1 MGDVQLKRQF
11 YSVAEYEALVRDAK
25 EGERY
30 EYAHGEIIRCEDYTT
45 DKHNQI
51 VLNCF
56 QLLANHFYPK
66 GCRVYT
72 ENVRLVIGDDEEYRL
87 PDVMVTCS
95 ERDKADP
102 VTKRDPVVLIEVLS
116 PGTAMQDF
124 GSKLD
129 AYRKIESLQAYLI
142 VNPKEVWVRVYHR
155 DAAGHWPPDQVYT
168 LLDDSIR
175 LDGAGLTLPLREV
188 YRFVF

>member
-1 MGDVQLKRQF
+1 MGDAQLKRQF

-66 GCRVYT
+66 RCRVYT
-72 ENVRLVIGDDEEYRL
+72 ENVRLVIGEDEEYRL

-142 VNPKEVWVRVYHR
+142 IHPNEVWVRVYHR
-155 DAAGHWPPDQVYT
+155 DASGQWPPDQVYA
-168 LLDDSIR
+168 LLDDSIGLDR
-175 LDGAGLTLPLREV
+175 LGLTLPLREV

>member
-1 MGDVQLKRQF
+1 MGDAPRKKHF

-30 EYAHGEIIRCEDYTT
+30 EYVHGQIIRCEDYTT
-45 DKHNQI
+45 DRHNQI

-56 QLLANHFYPK
+56 QLLANHFYPQ

-72 ENVRLVIGDDEEYRL
+72 ENVRLVIGEDDQFRL

-95 ERDKADP
+95 ERDKTDP
-102 VTKRDPVVLIEVLS
+102 MRKRDPVILVEVLS
-116 PGTAMQDF
+116 PGTAMQDL
-124 GSKLD
+124 GAKLD
-129 AYRKIESLQAYLI
+129 AYRRIDSLQAYLI
-142 VNPKEVWVRVYHR
+142 VNPAEVWVRVYHR
-155 DAAGHWPPDQVYT
+155 DAAGHWPSDQVYA
-168 LLDDSIR
+168 LLEDTIR
-175 LDGAGLTLPLREV
+175 LDASGLTLPLREV

>member
-1 MGDVQLKRQF
+1 MGDAPLKRQF
-11 YSVAEYEALVRDAK
+11 YSVAEYEALVRDAR

-30 EYAHGEIIRCEDYTT
+30 EYVNGQIIRCEDYTT
-45 DKHNQI
+45 DRHNQI

-72 ENVRLVIGDDEEYRL
+72 ENVRLVIGEDEEYRL

-102 VTKRDPVVLIEVLS
+102 LTKRDPVVLIEVLS
-116 PGTAMQDF
+116 PSTAMQDF

-129 AYRKIESLQAYLI
+129 AYRKIDSLQAYLI
-142 VNPKEVWVRVYHR
+142 IHPNEVWVRVYHR
-155 DAAGHWPPDQVYT
+155 DASGQWPPDQVYA
-168 LLDDSIR
+168 LLDDSIGLDR
-175 LDGAGLTLPLREV
+175 LGLTLPLREV